1 VGGQPIKEG
10 YMPRTRLIPIL
21 LALGVTAVPAGAL
34 AAGSGGVSGPA
45 FYVDGALYRTVNTPT
60 DLSQT
65 GAPDSSFETIYDFG
79 GLQPNVAE
87 AGPGQPGFKGG
98 RWQVRPL
105 AFNDSYA
112 ATVLA
117 HDSNA
122 SGDLDSNEEVDAA
135 LADSGP
141 GGATLGPIVKS
152 FECPVIKQ
160 PAK

>member
-1 VGGQPIKEG
+1 MLG
-10 YMPRTRLIPIL
+10 TRLIPTL
-21 LALGVTAVPAGAL
+21 LTVAAMAVPAGAL

-45 FYVDGALYRTVNTPT
+45 FYVDGTLYRTVNTPT
-60 DLSQT
+60 DLSTT

-117 HDSNA
+117 HDTNA
-122 SGDLDSNEEVDAA
+122 SGDLDSNEEVEAA

-141 GGATLGPIVKS
+141 GGATLGSFVRS
-152 FECPVIKQ
+152 FECPVIPQ
-160 PAK
+160 AANS